1 MYKNEYDQ
9 FPNWYTLYVVGAGG
23 GIGRAIC
30 RVMAREGAT
39 VVAADL
45 NINNVQ
51 TTVDE
56 LTGRIHNLLAIE
68 FSKTNF
74 RQRPQKLSIG
84 CVWCWVRHKCIET
97 SAYGLFCAADRSGQ
111 CCGNHKRQFHVKNVC
126 ARFWERI

>member
-1 MYKNEYDQ
+1 
-9 FPNWYTLYVVGAGG
+9 LYVVGAGG

-30 RVMAREGAT
+30 RLMAREGAT

-51 TTVDE
+51 TTIDD

-74 RQRPQKLSIG
+74 RRRSQKLSIG
-84 CVWCWVRHKCIET
+84 CVRC
-97 SAYGLFCAADRSGQ
+97 
-111 CCGNHKRQFHVKNVC
+111 
-126 ARFWERI
+126 

>member
-1 MYKNEYDQ
+1 
-9 FPNWYTLYVVGAGG
+9 LYVVGAGG

-39 VVAADL
+39 IVAADL

-56 LTGRIHNLLAIE
+56 LTGRIQNLLAIE

-74 RQRPQKLSIG
+74 R
-84 CVWCWVRHKCIET
+84 
-97 SAYGLFCAADRSGQ
+97 
-111 CCGNHKRQFHVKNVC
+111 
-126 ARFWERI
+126 

>member
-1 MYKNEYDQ
+1 M
-9 FPNWYTLYVVGAGG
+9 YVVGAGG

-74 RQRPQKLSIG
+74 R
-84 CVWCWVRHKCIET
+84 
-97 SAYGLFCAADRSGQ
+97 
-111 CCGNHKRQFHVKNVC
+111 
-126 ARFWERI
+126 

>member
-1 MYKNEYDQ
+1 
-9 FPNWYTLYVVGAGG
+9 LYVVGAGG

-84 CVWCWVRHKCIET
+84 CV
-97 SAYGLFCAADRSGQ
+97 
-111 CCGNHKRQFHVKNVC
+111 
-126 ARFWERI
+126 

>member
-1 MYKNEYDQ
+1 
-9 FPNWYTLYVVGAGG
+9 LYVVGAGG

-56 LTGRIHNLLAIE
+56 LTGSIHYFLGIE

-74 RQRPQKLSIG
+74 R
-84 CVWCWVRHKCIET
+84 
-97 SAYGLFCAADRSGQ
+97 
-111 CCGNHKRQFHVKNVC
+111 
-126 ARFWERI
+126 